1 MARNRETP
9 ACRTMNALEHSQSVL
24 GMVRSDQGLVSFLLT
39 MAFTVRINMKW
50 RATTGQGLPDLC
62 YMHCQCTAV
71 MMVLTR
77 FLDLPGIGPRSLV
90 LNVANGNWPMG
101 CCTSSDR
108 CDGDDCKYED
118 SDQIG
123 VLARFSGV

>member
-1 MARNRETP
+1 MARTRETP

-24 GMVRSDQGLVSFLLT
+24 GMVRTDQGLLSFLLT

-71 MMVLTR
+71 MMVLAR
-77 FLDLPGIGPRSLV
+77 FLLV
-90 LNVANGNWPMG
+90 LVITIVDNGNWPMG
-101 CCTSSDR
+101 CRTSSDR